1 MASEPKTARTKKLPV
16 KAGPEPVATTTKKA
30 PNKSV
35 PNPISNAT
43 EKEWAAAWRTVIA
56 PHEAFWRKHAKESA
70 KPDLIAEQ
78 TKNGIKLVEELLAG
92 LGQGTW
98 PTLDDCIPK
107 GSILEV
113 VDKFFYEKTDLA
125 RELPFY
131 TVLHYVTAL
140 MLQQGVY
147 IKKSE
152 MQNIYP
158 DLWTLLLADT
168 GGGKTMTLNAISNA
182 LEGKVKMF
190 PDAKSYPK
198 FFENLEQNNNSFYLK
213 DEFAKFI
220 RAINKDSKMEG
231 LRGCLL
237 EVYSN
242 SKVSYGT
249 MVGSPTVEI
258 PAISI
263 LGLSQIENITEI
275 PESMIKDGFTQR
287 FGYSFARKD
296 GRPRVLNYK
305 FDGLASQVAPLWQKL
320 TDTPFHPVYYL
331 DDVVEETFTAG
342 GNLVVDKADEVG
354 VSEPFSR
361 RIIFRAFKYALA
373 YHVLTGKT
381 DKFLHADDMA
391 QGLRLCARELHGTM
405 EFLNMFGLLKPKPS
419 NKTQVSATPTS
430 AASTTQSQNALP
442 SSRIPPPMKSS
453 KLALMQST
461 LQLRKNAGAPAISI
475 SKLMASVRAFRAN
488 AAETRALV
496 AQVIADDPSLAP
508 FVKV

>member
-1 MASEPKTARTKKLPV
+1 MASKPKAAGTPPPDRGVPKPIGKPTKKPLGKSAP
-16 KAGPEPVATTTKKA
+16 KPIRKPTKKD
-30 PNKSV
+30 
-35 PNPISNAT
+35 
-43 EKEWAAAWRTVIA
+43 WAAAWLTVIA
-56 PHEAFWRKHAKESA
+56 PNEAFWRKHAKASA
-70 KPDLIAEQ
+70 KPNFIAEQ
-78 TKNGIKLVEELLAG
+78 TKNGIELVEKLLAM
-92 LGQGTW
+92 LGEGAW
-98 PTLDDCIPK
+98 PTLDECIPK
-107 GSILEV
+107 GSILDV
-113 VDKFFYEKTDLA
+113 VDRFFYEKTDLA

-152 MQNIYP
+152 TQNIYP

-168 GGGKTMTLNAISNA
+168 GGGKTMTLNAISKA
-182 LEGKVKMF
+182 LGGEMKMF
-190 PDAKSYPK
+190 PDATSYAK
-198 FFENLEQNNNSFYLK
+198 FFENLEKHNNSFYLK

-220 RAINKDSKMEG
+220 HAINKDSKMEG

-242 SKVSYGT
+242 SKVSYST
-249 MVGSPTVEI
+249 MAGSKTI
-258 PAISI
+258 QTPAISI

-275 PESMIKDGFTQR
+275 PKSMIQDGFTQR

-296 GRPRVLNYK
+296 GRARILNYK
-305 FDGLASQVAPLWQKL
+305 FDDLGSQVAPLWQKL
-320 TDTPFHPVYYL
+320 TETPFHPVYYL

-381 DKFLHADDMA
+381 DEFLHADDMA
-391 QGLRLCARELHGTM
+391 QGLRLCARELHDTM
-405 EFLNMFGLLKPKPS
+405 EFLNMFGLLRPKLPAK
-419 NKTQVSATPTS
+419 KTPVLA
-430 AASTTQSQNALP
+430 NP
-442 SSRIPPPMKSS
+442 SSGAHTMPLQNSVVSPGLTPPMQSS

-461 LQLRKNAGAPAISI
+461 LQLRKKVNATPITIG
-475 SKLMASVRAFRAN
+475 KLQAGVRAFRGS
-488 AAETRALV
+488 AAEVRSLV
-496 AQVIADDPSLAP
+496 AQAIADDPTLAP